1 MRPACARLEV
11 PSVGEARAEPSRE
24 SSPGSA
30 AARWPAGAGATR
42 AHRGSGASTRPFHA
56 AFACVW
62 RPRALSSTSASVC
75 RHEHNHGPL
84 EPPCR
89 RQVARPGG
97 CFFASP
103 PVSRGVAQPPKRGR
117 VRGRGTEPRRSPS
130 RLLAPET
137 SPQPR
142 SLQAPRVASAA
153 LCPGLEDTGRGRRR
167 RRCARLRGA
176 RTEGSCGAGVPRRI
190 PIPTNPRGLPSQGG
204 SNRAGCAVWPAG
216 AGQDAVRAFFTTG
229 DSVRGTLARAP
240 EARPRGVEEWRP
252 FARLPGRPQRPLATS
267 AFE

>member
-117 VRGRGTEPRRSPS
+117 VRGRENRTSTLSVAIARAGDFAPTPIASGSSCRERRSLPGSGGHGERTASPS
-130 RLLAPET
+130 V
-137 SPQPR
+137 R
-142 SLQAPRVASAA
+142 SLARRAHRRVVRCRGSAKNPDTHQPEGPSIA
-153 LCPGLEDTGRGRRR
+153 GRLESSRMRRLACRSWPGRGPRLFHHRRFR
-167 RRCARLRGA
+167 TRDA
-176 RTEGSCGAGVPRRI
+176 RTGSRGSASRRGGMETIRSLAG
-190 PIPTNPRGLPSQGG
+190 
-204 SNRAGCAVWPAG
+204 
-216 AGQDAVRAFFTTG
+216 
-229 DSVRGTLARAP
+229 
-240 EARPRGVEEWRP
+240 
-252 FARLPGRPQRPLATS
+252 
-267 AFE
+267 